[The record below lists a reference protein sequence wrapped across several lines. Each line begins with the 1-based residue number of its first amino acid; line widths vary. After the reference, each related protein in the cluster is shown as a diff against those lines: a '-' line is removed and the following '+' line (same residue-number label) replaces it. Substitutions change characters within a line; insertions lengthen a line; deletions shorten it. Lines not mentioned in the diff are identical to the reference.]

1 MEMGSALIILESGLR
16 LAIPLLCACLA
27 GLWSERA
34 GIIDIGLE
42 GKMLAAA
49 FAGAALAHFTGSAWL
64 GLIGALLA
72 SLAPALLHGF
82 ATIHRSGNQIVSG
95 MAINMIAAGLTA
107 LIGAAW
113 FGQGGRTPSLQGP
126 ARFEPIWLGMDALTL
141 LALLSVPISWFALY
155 QTRFGLRLRAAGEN
169 PSALETAGVGVA
181 MIRYCGVMICGV
193 LCGLGGAYLAIAQ
206 AAGFLPQMTAGKGF
220 IALAALVFAKWRPL
234 PSLLTCMLFGL
245 LDATSIRLQGV
256 SLPGLGQIPVQA
268 IQALPYVLTVIL
280 LAGFVGRAIPPAA
293 AGLPYVKEN

>member
-1 MEMGSALIILESGLR
+1 MDLGSLLIIFESGVR

-49 FAGAALAHFTGSAWL
+49 FAGAAFSHFSGSAWVGL
-64 GLIGALLA
+64 GAALLA
-72 SLAPALLHGF
+72 SLALALLHGF
-82 ATIHRSGNQIVSG
+82 ATINRAGNQIVSG
-95 MAINMIAAGLTA
+95 MAINMIAAGLTG

-113 FGQGGRTPSLQGP
+113 FAQGGRTPPLQGA
-126 ARFEPIWLGMDALTL
+126 ARFEALFAGMDALTF
-141 LALLSVPISWFALY
+141 LALLSVPLSWFTLY

-169 PSALETAGVGVA
+169 PSALDTAGVDVA
-181 MIRYCGVMICGV
+181 KIRYSGVIICGV

-206 AAGFLPQMTAGKGF
+206 VASFLPQMTAGKGF

-234 PSLLTCMLFGL
+234 PSLLTCLLFGL
-245 LDATSIRLQGV
+245 LDATAIRLQGV
-256 SLPGLGQIPVQA
+256 SLPGIGQIPVQA
-268 IQALPYVLTVIL
+268 IQALPYVLTIIL

-293 AGLPYVKEN
+293 SGLPYVKES

>member
-1 MEMGSALIILESGLR
+1 METGSALIILESGLR

-49 FAGAALAHFTGSAWL
+49 FAGAATAHFTGSAWL

-72 SLAPALLHGF
+72 SLAMALLHGF
-82 ATIHRSGNQIVSG
+82 ATINRSGNQIVSG

-113 FGQGGRTPSLQGP
+113 FAQGGRTPSLQGA

-141 LALLSVPISWFALY
+141 LALLSVPLSWFALY
-155 QTRFGLRLRAAGEN
+155 QTRFGLRLRA
-169 PSALETAGVGVA
+169 
-181 MIRYCGVMICGV
+181 
-193 LCGLGGAYLAIAQ
+193 
-206 AAGFLPQMTAGKGF
+206 
-220 IALAALVFAKWRPL
+220 
-234 PSLLTCMLFGL
+234 
-245 LDATSIRLQGV
+245 
-256 SLPGLGQIPVQA
+256 
-268 IQALPYVLTVIL
+268 
-280 LAGFVGRAIPPAA
+280 
-293 AGLPYVKEN
+293 